1 MLRPLTKRW
10 RSRGF
15 KSVIFIDDGIAG
27 QKTEALTSQM
37 AENVE
42 TDLIKAGFT
51 INREKS
57 DFTPKQTGKWL
68 GFIIDTRTMTFSV
81 PVEKL
86 KKLKNDIR
94 YTLTRKFVTP
104 KDLAKLAGTL
114 SSMHQAIGPLV
125 RLFTRNMYQ
134 QISISPTWYQP
145 ITLTPHTTSDLNFWL
160 QAIDRVNGCTFKPR
174 PTTTQMVFTDA
185 SGNG

>member
-1 MLRPLTKRW
+1 
-10 RSRGF
+10 
-15 KSVIFIDDGIAG
+15 
-27 QKTEALTSQM
+27 
-37 AENVE
+37 
-42 TDLIKAGFT
+42 
-51 INREKS
+51 
-57 DFTPKQTGKWL
+57 
-68 GFIIDTRTMTFSV
+68 MTFSV

-104 KDLAKLAGTL
+104 KELAKLAGTL
-114 SSMHQAIGPLV
+114 SSMHQAIGSLV

-160 QAIDRVNGCTFKPR
+160 KLSIG
-174 PTTTQMVFTDA
+174 
-185 SGNG
+185 